1 MKRKLTAILSLC
13 ICAFLLVPALALAQ
27 EPVSEIQVLTYD
39 NDFFDDVIADFES
52 KNPDIK
58 VIRKLGQGIDTG
70 ATVAML
76 SSDDAPDVLL
86 VNSGPGR
93 VLPLA
98 PGGSAGGLDALLC
111 LAGLGS
117 GRESLHYRDDP
128 QQR

>member
-58 VIRKLGQGIDTG
+58 VIRKLGQVSTR
-70 ATVAML
+70 
-76 SSDDAPDVLL
+76 APRSRCCPRTMRLMCCW
-86 VNSGPGR
+86 SIPAPAACCRSRRR
-93 VLPLA
+93 V
-98 PGGSAGGLDALLC
+98 C
-111 LAGLGS
+111 W
-117 GRESLHYRDDP
+117 RT
-128 QQR
+128 

>member
-13 ICAFLLVPALALAQ
+13 ICAFLLVPALALAE

-98 PGGSAGGLDALLC
+98 Q
-111 LAGLGS
+111 AGLLEDLTPYYACLLYTS
-117 GRESLHYRDDP
+117 RCV
-128 QQR
+128 